1 MHKSVPLTL
10 LLLASG
16 AAAAADNGFYVGAA
30 VGQANVEVDNLSGI
44 SSADFKGDD
53 TGYKFIVGFRPL
65 DWLSLEANYVNFGEP
80 EDTVAGTRIQT
91 EGDGLTAFAVG
102 FLPIGPVDIYGKA
115 GIITFDTQ
123 LAGVNDEGTE
133 LAYGVGAQFRFLGFG
148 VRAEYELFEADSL
161 DDLNMLSV
169 GVTYTF
175 L

>member
-1 MHKSVPLTL
+1 MRRSILLSV

-30 VGQANVEVDNLSGI
+30 VGQANVDIDNLNGL
-44 SSADFKGDD
+44 SSADFKGED

-65 DWLSLEANYVNFGEP
+65 DWLGLEASYVNFGKP
-80 EDTVAGTRIQT
+80 EDTIQGASIET
-91 EGDGLTAFAVG
+91 EGDGFTAFAVG
-102 FLPIGPVDIYGKA
+102 FLALGPIDVFAKG

-123 LAGVNDEGTE
+123 LVGNDASTD
-133 LAYGVGAQFRFLGFG
+133 LAYGVGAQFRLLSFSF
-148 VRAEYELFEADSL
+148 RAEYEIFDADGV
-161 DDLNMLSV
+161 DDLNMVSV